1 LSKAKPFAFSPV
13 LYYDIQSLKE
23 HFMAEK
29 KGFFRRH
36 KKLILFFLVIAVIA
50 VIIIFNLQ
58 SQREKS
64 IKVSVEKI
72 KKQNLTSIISASG
85 EVKPKKNVNISSQI
99 AGRVVILGVEE
110 GQQVK
115 SGDFLLKLE
124 STQYEAN
131 ADRDKARIQY
141 LRADLIRAEAVKNR
155 DDAFYKR
162 QIKLFDAE
170 LISTEALE
178 SAKADY
184 EISKANCD
192 AINFQIK
199 QAQASLESTLDILK
213 KTEYYAPIDGIIT
226 SLQVEEGETA
236 LVGTMNNPGTILMT
250 IADLSVMEV
259 EVEVD
264 ETDVVGV
271 KIGQQSEVKID
282 AYPED
287 IIIGTVTEVGSSA
300 LQTVTTADESKDFKV
315 VVTLEN
321 PPADLKPGLSASADI
336 ITAKKEDVLAVPISA
351 LVLRDKTEDDQSSEK
366 EQEEGVYIVEES
378 RVKFKPIKKG
388 IMGELMIE
396 ITSGLEEGQDVVVGP
411 YSALRL
417 LKDDTLIKAEEKKEE

>member
-1 LSKAKPFAFSPV
+1 MT
-13 LYYDIQSLKE
+13 E
-23 HFMAEK
+23 N
-29 KGFFRRH
+29 KGFFHRR
-36 KKLILFFLVIAVIA
+36 KKLILFFLVIGVIA

-64 IKVSVEKI
+64 IKVSVEKVGREDLI
-72 KKQNLTSIISASG
+72 SVISASG

-99 AGRVVILGVEE
+99 AGRVIKIGVEE

-131 ADRDKARIQY
+131 ADRDKARIQS
-141 LRADLIRAEAVKNR
+141 LRADLIRAKAVMNR
-155 DDAFYKR
+155 DEGFYQR
-162 QIKLFDAE
+162 QVKLFDAKM
-170 LISTEALE
+170 ISTETLE
-178 SAKADY
+178 SAKANY
-184 EISKANCD
+184 EISKANSD
-192 AINFQIK
+192 AINSQIK

-213 KTEYYAPIDGIIT
+213 KTEYYAPIAGIIT
-226 SLQVEEGETA
+226 SLRVEEGETA
-236 LVGTMNNPGTILMT
+236 LVGTMNNPGTVLMT

-271 KIGQQSEVKID
+271 KIGQLSEVKID

-287 IIIGTVTEVGSSA
+287 TISGVVTEVGSSA
-300 LQTVTTADESKDFKV
+300 LQTVSVADESKDFKV

-336 ITAKKEDVLAVPISA
+336 IIAKKEGVLAVPISS
-351 LVLRDKTEDDQSSEK
+351 LVLRDKKTDDKETEK
-366 EQEEGVYIVEES
+366 KQEEGVYIVQES
-378 RVKFKPIKKG
+378 RVKFIPIKKG

-396 ITSGLEEGQDVVVGP
+396 IQSGLEEGQDVVVGP

-417 LKDDTLIKAEEKKEE
+417 LKDDTLIKVEEKKEE

>member
-1 LSKAKPFAFSPV
+1 
-13 LYYDIQSLKE
+13 
-23 HFMAEK
+23 MAEK
-29 KGFFRRH
+29 KGFFRSH

-64 IKVSVEKI
+64 IRVSVEKV
-72 KKQNLTSIISASG
+72 KRQNLTSVISASG

-99 AGRVVILGVEE
+99 AGRVILLGVEE

-115 SGDFLLKLE
+115 AGDFLLKLE

-131 ADRDKARIQY
+131 ADRDRARIQS

-162 QIKLFDAE
+162 QIKLFEAE

-178 SAKADY
+178 SAKANY

-199 QAQASLESTLDILK
+199 QAQASLQSTLDILK

-271 KIGQQSEVKID
+271 KIGQLSEVKID

-287 IIIGTVTEVGSSA
+287 IITGTVTEVGSSA
-300 LQTVTTADESKDFKV
+300 LLTVATADESKDFKV

-336 ITAKKEDVLAVPISA
+336 ITAKKENVLAIPISA
-351 LVLRDKTEDDQSSEK
+351 LVLRDKTEDNQASEK

-378 RVKFKPIKKG
+378 RVKFVPTKKG
-388 IMGELMIE
+388 IMGELKIE
-396 ITSGLEEGQDVVVGP
+396 ITSGLEDGQDVVVGP

-417 LKDDTLIKAEEKKEE
+417 LKDDMLIKAEEKKEE

>member
-1 LSKAKPFAFSPV
+1 
-13 LYYDIQSLKE
+13 
-23 HFMAEK
+23 MAEK
-29 KGFFRRH
+29 KGFFRRN
-36 KKLILFFLVIAVIA
+36 KKVLLFFLVIAVIA

-64 IKVSVEKI
+64 IKVTVEKV
-72 KKQNLTSIISASG
+72 KKQNLTSVISASG

-99 AGRVVILGVEE
+99 AGRVILLGVEE

-131 ADRDKARIQY
+131 ADRDRARIQS

-162 QIKLFDAE
+162 QIKLFEAQ

-178 SAKADY
+178 SAKANY
-184 EISKANCD
+184 EISKANYD

-199 QAQASLESTLDILK
+199 QAQASLQSTLDILK

-287 IIIGTVTEVGSSA
+287 VIIGTVTEVGSSA
-300 LQTVTTADESKDFKV
+300 LQTLSAADESKDFKV
-315 VVTLEN
+315 VVTLDN
-321 PPADLKPGLSASADI
+321 PPPDLKPGLSASADI
-336 ITAKKEDVLAVPISA
+336 ITAKKEDVLAIPISA
-351 LVLRDKTEDDQSSEK
+351 LVLRDKTEDDQNAEK
-366 EQEEGVYIVEES
+366 EQEEGVYVVEES
-378 RVKFKPIKKG
+378 RVKFQPIKKG

-417 LKDDTLIKAEEKKEE
+417 LKEDALIKAEEKKEE

>member
-1 LSKAKPFAFSPV
+1 
-13 LYYDIQSLKE
+13 
-23 HFMAEK
+23 MAEK
-29 KGFFRRH
+29 KGFFRRQ

-64 IKVSVEKI
+64 IKVSVEKV
-72 KKQNLTSIISASG
+72 KRQNLTSVISASG

-99 AGRVVILGVEE
+99 AGRVIKIGVEE

-115 SGDFLLKLE
+115 AGDFLLKLE

-131 ADRDKARIQY
+131 ADRDRARIQS
-141 LRADLIRAEAVKNR
+141 LRADLIRAQAVKNR
-155 DDAFYKR
+155 DDGFYKR

-170 LISTEALE
+170 LISTETLE
-178 SAKADY
+178 SSKANY

-192 AINFQIK
+192 AILFQIK
-199 QAQASLESTLDILK
+199 QAQASLQSTLDILK
-213 KTEYYAPIDGIIT
+213 KTEYYAPIEGIIT
-226 SLQVEEGETA
+226 RLRVEEGETA
-236 LVGTMNNPGTILMT
+236 LVGTMNNPGTVLMT

-282 AYPED
+282 AYPDD
-287 IIIGTVTEVGSSA
+287 IITGTVTEIGSSA

-351 LVLRDKTEDDQSSEK
+351 LVLRDKTEDDQNSEK
-366 EQEEGVYIVEES
+366 EQEEGVYIVQES
-378 RVKFKPIKKG
+378 RVKFMPIKKG

-396 ITSGLEEGQDVVVGP
+396 ITSGLEEGQDLVVGP

>member
-1 LSKAKPFAFSPV
+1 MAKNN
-13 LYYDIQSLKE
+13 
-23 HFMAEK
+23 
-29 KGFFRRH
+29 GFFH
-36 KKLILFFLVIAVIA
+36 KRKKAILFFLVIAVIA
-50 VIIIFNLQ
+50 VIIFFNLQ

-72 KKQNLTSIISASG
+72 ERHDLTAVVSASG

-99 AGRVVILGVEE
+99 AGRVIKIGAEE
-110 GQQVK
+110 GQRVK
-115 SGDFLLKLE
+115 TGDFLLKLE

-131 ADRDKARIQY
+131 ADRDRARIQS

-155 DDAFYKR
+155 DEALYNR
-162 QIKLFDAE
+162 QIKLFEAQ
-170 LISTEALE
+170 LISAETLE
-178 SAKADY
+178 SAKADF
-184 EISKANCD
+184 EISKANHD
-192 AINFQIK
+192 AILFQIK
-199 QAQASLESTLDILK
+199 QAQASLQSTLDMLQ

-226 SLQVEEGETA
+226 SLRVEEGETA
-236 LVGTMNNPGTILMT
+236 LVGTMNNPGTVLMT

-271 KIGQQSEVKID
+271 KIGQPSEVKID

-287 IIIGTVTEVGSSA
+287 IVTGRVTEVGSSA
-300 LQTVTTADESKDFKV
+300 IQTISSADESKDFKV
-315 VVTLEN
+315 VVTLDN

-336 ITAKKEDVLAVPISA
+336 IVAKKDDVLAVPISA
-351 LVLRDKTEDDQSSEK
+351 LVLRDKMHDEQNAEDA
-366 EQEEGVYIVEES
+366 QEEGVYIVQDG
-378 RVKFKPIKKG
+378 RVKFIPVEKG

-396 ITSGLEEGQDVVVGP
+396 IRSGLEEGQDVVVGP

-417 LKDDTLIKAEEKKEE
+417 LKDGSLIKAEEKQKE